1 MEVHTLEIDSSERDY
16 ATYPDP
22 SDYVI
27 DLKNRIY
34 DIRKITLVSA
44 RIPNSQTL
52 IHARNNTFSIN
63 TFDGISTSIE
73 LSGTFTNIE
82 TLRQSLNTQFTG
94 TDIDVTSISN
104 TLVLT
109 NTHNSLT
116 KYIDFTGS
124 SIGIPSQPIE
134 IIPGGAYQGK
144 TITFTSDLLNLN
156 FTVEN
161 ISTLEVN
168 LDNRSFN
175 NGGDLVSYITEH
187 ISAIVATYDSNTHSM
202 TWLNDSVYDKI
213 IKLGNGTNARYL
225 PNAHQDSLSNFN
237 NSQYTTPHQI
247 FGFPPTN
254 ILIKPSENYTGGSIN
269 LQGPNSLVLR
279 LSSGSDNFNKDIYIR
294 EPFYTSHILLNGPF
308 LNFSAADD
316 PVKHDFF
323 SGPQKFIES
332 LRIQFF
338 YMSNGR
344 LIPYDFRNQD
354 HVLKFEIQCNTGKF
368 KSIAAD
374 TASDVG
380 VLPPPISIPEL
391 EDPYRWKQYVLISI
405 IVFFGL
411 FVLTVTRK
419 RT

>member
-52 IHARNNTFSIN
+52 IHARNNTFSI
-63 TFDGISTSIE
+63 DGNLIVMPNGTYTSGDDLATTVRDAINGDDGDFSFAVQYNPNLNALE
-73 LSGTFTNIE
+73 FTN
-82 TLRQSLNTQFTG
+82 NGTG
-94 TDIDVTSISN
+94 PLANV
-104 TLVLT
+104 
-109 NTHNSLT
+109 
-116 KYIDFTGS
+116 F
-124 SIGIPSQPIE
+124 E
-134 IIPGGAYQGK
+134 
-144 TITFTSDLLNLN
+144 F
-156 FTVEN
+156 
-161 ISTLEVN
+161 
-168 LDNRSFN
+168 
-175 NGGDLVSYITEH
+175 
-187 ISAIVATYDSNTHSM
+187 
-202 TWLNDSVYDKI
+202 
-213 IKLGNGTNARYL
+213 GNGVNARIGVGL
-225 PNAHQDSLSNFN
+225 TDTLSNL
-237 NSQYTTPHQI
+237 STIDYTTPHQI

-254 ILIKPSENYTGGSIN
+254 ITIEPSESYTGGSIN

-279 LSSGSDNFNKDIYIR
+279 LSSGSDIFNKDIYIR